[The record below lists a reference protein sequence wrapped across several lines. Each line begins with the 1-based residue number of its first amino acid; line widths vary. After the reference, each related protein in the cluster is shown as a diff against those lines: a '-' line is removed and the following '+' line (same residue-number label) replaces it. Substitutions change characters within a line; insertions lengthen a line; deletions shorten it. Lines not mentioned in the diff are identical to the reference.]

1 MTRYLSAAGLAVYAI
16 ALSTAFP
23 SVQDAWK
30 SLGGLVPTAVA
41 AEAGAPT
48 APATAATADAAADG
62 AGPDSV
68 ASTAPE
74 WHPDRDGM
82 LMDGAGAAEPFAVL
96 NPV

>member
-1 MTRYLSAAGLAVYAI
+1 MTRYLSAAGLAVYLI

-30 SLGGLVPTAVA
+30 ALGGLVPAAVA
-41 AEAGAPT
+41 AEAGAVT
-48 APATAATADAAADG
+48 APADANADAAAEG

-68 ASTAPE
+68 ASTASE
-74 WHPDRDGM
+74 WHGDRDGM
-82 LMDGAGAAEPFAVL
+82 LMDGAGADEPFAVL